1 MILVLWSLLRCVS
14 FPLPTLL
21 PVFLGA
27 AVSGENEQGLEEK
40 WAELPKEQKGKRKK
54 LI

>member
-1 MILVLWSLLRCVS
+1 MILMLWSLLRCVS
-14 FPLPTLL
+14 FPLPALL

-27 AVSGENEQGLEEK
+27 AGSGENEQGLEEK